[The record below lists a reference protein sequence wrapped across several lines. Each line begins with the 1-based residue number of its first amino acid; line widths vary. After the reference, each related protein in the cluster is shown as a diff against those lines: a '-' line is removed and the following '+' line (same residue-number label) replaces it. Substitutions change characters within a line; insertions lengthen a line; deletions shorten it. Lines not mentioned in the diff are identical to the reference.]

1 MDVGELG
8 LELLMQFKLELGIWI
23 ISGLAVSYLVGY
35 MSVGYLPR
43 WYISSGK
50 C

>member
-8 LELLMQFKLELGIWI
+8 LELLMQLKLELGIWI
-23 ISGLAVSYLVGY
+23 ISGLVVSYLGGY

-43 WYISSGK
+43 WYNYIW